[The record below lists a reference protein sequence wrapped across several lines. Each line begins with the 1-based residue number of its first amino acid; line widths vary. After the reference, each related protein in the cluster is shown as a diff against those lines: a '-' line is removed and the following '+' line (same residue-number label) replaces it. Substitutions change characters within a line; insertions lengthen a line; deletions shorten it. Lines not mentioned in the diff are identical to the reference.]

1 MQKLTK
7 ASQDRQRSIGYID
20 TVGWLTAPSSSYSLE
35 KGRGEGGVDDHALT
49 ILADQPQFVSPAWF
63 LVQVIHDAVVV
74 VVCIGKCE
82 VGLRP
87 LNSIAASG
95 QKLALPAWWQNTK

>member
-1 MQKLTK
+1 M
-7 ASQDRQRSIGYID
+7 
-20 TVGWLTAPSSSYSLE
+20 PSSSHSLQQ
-35 KGRGEGGVDDHALT
+35 GRGEGGVNDQALAF
-49 ILADQPQFVSPAWF
+49 LADQPQFVSLAWL
-63 LVQVIHDAVVV
+63 LVQVIHDADLV